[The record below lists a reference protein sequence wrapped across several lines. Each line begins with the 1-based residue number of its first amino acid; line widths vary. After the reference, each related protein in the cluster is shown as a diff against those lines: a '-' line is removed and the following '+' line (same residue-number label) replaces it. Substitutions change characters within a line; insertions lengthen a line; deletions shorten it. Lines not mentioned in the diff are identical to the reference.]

1 MTIENN
7 YNSITEQ
14 HVSILE
20 PHNDK
25 LQYIFDNARVGIAIC
40 NAENDTLEM
49 VNPAFAAIHG
59 YEPDELIGVSPREV
73 FAPECMLRLE
83 EYENTSTCAINDV
96 SFETTHI
103 RKDGSHAPVS
113 VHITLIKDDN
123 GIIKQRIANIQDI
136 SDRKQTESEL
146 RITHERFTQIYDNS
160 SDVIYLIEVTPEG
173 RFIHLDINPSYAEV
187 TGMAREEIIG
197 RYVDELENVPFR
209 TILLDKYGACLTAG
223 EKTDY
228 INDYPLLSGVKTFHS
243 RLTPLFDKQGRIHQ
257 IVGIARDITHQKN
270 SEMQLR
276 QAIEFNNEIINTIP
290 DLLFELDAEGTYL
303 TIWAQDEA
311 LLAEQK
317 AILIGNNVRDILPP
331 DAVEVTF
338 NTMKEVDETGQS
350 LGNTMYIDL
359 PEGRKWFELSVSKKK
374 SSGTYIALSRDITE
388 RKEAQ
393 DALKKQEQEFR
404 NLSENSPNII
414 IRYDRDGR
422 QIYVNQAYAYQIGTT
437 VEQAINTKPEE
448 EWDTHLYLV
457 NMNVQEYQERIKRVV
472 DNGEADYFTIAWYRL
487 SDGAYAVHEFYV
499 TVERDSEGNNIGV
512 LAIGH
517 DMTEQKQIQRQLEI
531 KEKEFRS
538 LVENTPDNIAR
549 WDTEGRYLYINPV
562 HERTLGKSASEIIG
576 TVIPDRH
583 KGVKSAIA
591 QVVATGNPITVS
603 ETIAMQDGTIE
614 YHDVRLVPERDLSGE
629 IVTILG
635 IGRNIT
641 ERKKMELEIAK
652 QKDFQQTLLL
662 GIAEAGL
669 GVHVIEEGR
678 YIYTNDIEKA
688 KKYGYDET
696 FCEIK
701 PKFIETIH
709 PDDREK
715 ALDMYTRRLR
725 GEDVPSTY
733 ELGVIQSDGVRREH
747 SVSVIVIPNTD
758 PVQTIVVT
766 QDITERKMMEEMM
779 IQKESRLKEAQKIAK
794 VGSWELE
801 FPGLNLSWSDEIFR
815 IFEIDPNSFQPSYDY
830 FLNTIHPEDRHYID
844 TVFADSLKNKTPY
857 DVVHRFLLNDG
868 EIKYI
873 HERGETLF
881 DEEGNPIRSVGT
893 VQDITERKSIEK
905 KIEHMAHHDALTG
918 LPNRTLA
925 KARAEQIIAHAK
937 RTKSKAAF
945 LFIDLDGFKAINDT
959 LGHSAGDLMLKTVAS
974 RLKECVRES
983 DVISRQGGDE
993 FLLILSDIREENI
1006 IASTTQKVLSEL
1018 EKSYKIND
1026 YTLSLSGSIGIS
1038 LYPDHGETFDLLL
1051 QSADTAMYKAKES
1064 GKNGYYFYTQQMT
1077 HTIIG
1082 QFKIQNDLKNGLKND
1097 EFILFYQPQIDLGT
1111 NRISGVEAL
1120 IRWKHSIM
1128 GMIPPMNFIPIAE
1141 KSGLIVP
1148 IGEWVIQEAC
1158 RQAAL
1163 WEEMGIDLCVAVNIS
1178 ALQFKRGN
1186 LEEIVKNALHTS
1198 RINPNRLELELTES
1212 IIMHDA
1218 DNALQSVRNL
1228 KALGVQL
1235 SIDDFGTG
1243 YSSLSYLKRFAVD
1256 KLKIDQS
1263 FVRDI
1268 LEDHEDA
1275 AIVKTIIQM
1284 AKNLNLKT
1292 IAEGVENAQV
1302 LSIIDSFGC
1311 DEVQGY
1317 HFAKPMESSEFER
1330 FHANFYA
1337 SES

>member
-1 MTIENN
+1 M
-7 YNSITEQ
+7 
-14 HVSILE
+14 SILE
-20 PHNDK
+20 PHSDK

-40 NAENDTLEM
+40 NAKDNTLEM

-59 YEPDELIGVSPREV
+59 YEPHELIGASPGEV
-73 FAPECMLRLE
+73 FAPECMLRIE

-103 RKDGSHAPVS
+103 RKDGSPVPVS
-113 VHITLIKDDN
+113 VHITVIKDEN
-123 GIIKQRIANIQDI
+123 GVVKQRIANIQDI
-136 SDRKQTESEL
+136 SDRKKTESEL
-146 RITHERFTQIYDNS
+146 RITHERFSQIYDNS

-173 RFIHLDINPSYAEV
+173 RFIHLDVNPAYVDITA
-187 TGMAREEIIG
+187 MAREEIIG
-197 RYVDELENVPFR
+197 RYVDEFENVLFR
-209 TILLDKYGACLTAG
+209 TILLEKYNLCLKAG

-228 INDYPLLSGVKTFHS
+228 INDYPLLSGSKTFHS

-303 TIWAQDEA
+303 TIWAQDET
-311 LLAEQK
+311 LLSAQK

-338 NTMKEVDETGQS
+338 NTMKEVDEMGQS

-359 PEGRKWFELSVSKKK
+359 PEGRKYFELSASKKK
-374 SSGTYIALSRDITE
+374 SSGTYIFLSRDITL
-388 RKEAQ
+388 RKE
-393 DALKKQEQEFR
+393 QEERLQR
-404 NLSENSPNII
+404 TKAKLSAVIS
-414 IRYDRDGR
+414 
-422 QIYVNQAYAYQIGTT
+422 
-437 VEQAINTKPEE
+437 
-448 EWDTHLYLV
+448 
-457 NMNVQEYQERIKRVV
+457 
-472 DNGEADYFTIAWYRL
+472 TI
-487 SDGAYAVHEFYV
+487 
-499 TVERDSEGNNIGV
+499 
-512 LAIGH
+512 
-517 DMTEQKQIQRQLEI
+517 
-531 KEKEFRS
+531 
-538 LVENTPDNIAR
+538 PDLI
-549 WDTEGRYLYINPV
+549 WVKDTEGVYMLCNPAFENFFGSSCGDIV
-562 HERTLGKSASEIIG
+562 GKTDYDFLSTEQA
-576 TVIPDRH
+576 DFFR
-583 KGVKSAIA
+583 
-591 QVVATGNPITVS
+591 Q
-603 ETIAMQDGTIE
+603 
-614 YHDVRLVPERDLSGE
+614 RDLEVMEAGEMRINEKE
-629 IVTILG
+629 IVFARNGQRALLETRKIPIYNGKEFMGILG
-635 IGRNIT
+635 IGHDIT

-652 QKDFQQTLLL
+652 QKDFQHTLLL

-688 KKYGYDET
+688 KTYGYDET
-696 FCEIK
+696 FCDIK

-709 PDDREK
+709 LDDREK

-747 SVSVIVIPNTD
+747 SVSVVVIPNTD

-766 QDITERKMMEEMM
+766 QDITERKAMEEMM

-857 DVVHRFLLNDG
+857 DVVHRFLMRDG
-868 EIKYI
+868 EIKYV

-993 FLLILSDIREENI
+993 FLLILSDLNEQNI

-1038 LYPDHGETFDLLL
+1038 LYPDHGETFELLL
-1051 QSADTAMYKAKES
+1051 QSADTAMYKAKET
-1064 GKNGYYFYTQQMT
+1064 GKNGYHFYTQQMT

-1082 QFKIQNDLKNGLKND
+1082 QFKIQNDLKSALEND

-1111 NRISGVEAL
+1111 NCISGVEAL

-1148 IGEWVIQEAC
+1148 IGQWVIEEAC

-1178 ALQFKRGN
+1178 AMQFKRGN

-1302 LSIIDSFGC
+1302 LSVINAYGC

-1330 FHANFYA
+1330 FYLNFYA